1 MAKLI
6 NTKKSNRLML
16 GDAIRRERRR
26 LGLTQ
31 RELAAMIHAR
41 PDSIS
46 RIERGHHQP
55 SLARLEKIASSLQVA
70 LFTLLAA
77 TGGAPSAEIR
87 ALLQQ
92 IESLDPDAQTLVL
105 DTLRLQISVLNRV
118 ECNR

>member
-70 LFTLLAA
+70 PFTLLAA
-77 TGGAPSAEIR
+77 TGGAPSAQIL

-105 DTLRLQISVLNRV
+105 DTLRLQISFLNRV